1 MPRSSTA
8 HRTPPAR
15 LEPTRNLHRRAP
27 EPGQTK
33 TARLAYERLM
43 GEVRDL
49 EYEDLAPFWIG
60 KHIPEAWDT
69 LERDVDVAEK
79 KVRVTLLLDESVA
92 KFYRGMGQGYQAR
105 INRVLATFAQ
115 MRIAQ
120 VNAAEARI
128 AKFRAEERARLRGE
142 GG

>member
-1 MPRSSTA
+1 MPR
-8 HRTPPAR
+8 R
-15 LEPTRNLHRRAP
+15 EPTRNLHRSAP
-27 EPGQTK
+27 QPGQTK
-33 TARLAYERLM
+33 TARLAFERLM

-49 EYEDLAPFWIG
+49 ETDDLLPFWID

-69 LERDVDVAEK
+69 LERDVDVVEK
-79 KVRVTLLLDESVA
+79 KVRITIRVDESVA

-120 VNAAEARI
+120 VNVAEARI
-128 AKFRAEERARLRGE
+128 AKFRAEERERLRAEGE
-142 GG
+142 

>member
-1 MPRSSTA
+1 MPR
-8 HRTPPAR
+8 RR
-15 LEPTRNLHRRAP
+15 EPTRNLHRTAP
-27 EPGQTK
+27 QPGQTK
-33 TARLAYERLM
+33 AARLAFERLM

-49 EYEDLAPFWIG
+49 EADDLLPFWID

-69 LERDVDVAEK
+69 LERDVDVVEK
-79 KVRVTLLLDESVA
+79 KVQITIRVDESVA
-92 KFYRGMGQGYQAR
+92 KFYRGMGTGYQAR

-128 AKFRAEERARLRGE
+128 AKFRAEERARLRAEGE
-142 GG
+142 